1 MEKETN
7 IFKVAIGIFIVS
19 IITLSAS
26 FILFSPKSL
35 ENKEKIKTLS
45 SAKSKI
51 ENEIQEIN
59 KIKDEKTK
67 RIQEL
72 KAKLGN

>member
-19 IITLSAS
+19 IIALSTS